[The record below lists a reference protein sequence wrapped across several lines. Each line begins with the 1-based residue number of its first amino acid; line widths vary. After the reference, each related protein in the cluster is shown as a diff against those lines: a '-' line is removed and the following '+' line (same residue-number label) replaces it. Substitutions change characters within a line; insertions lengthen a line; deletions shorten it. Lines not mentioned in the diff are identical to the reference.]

1 MNLKESFRYQKFLD
15 GLMRSA
21 GSNLQNPYHSLV
33 TTKVHLRHAVNPEAE
48 DVTEVVEDGEF
59 VPNDTVLAFMA
70 HLIDEREKLSIAIGK
85 AKASVGFDMDAAIET
100 NKFRQSLNGSVRQM
114 LRQVGTKRKTKE
126 VDYKFDINGQQVP
139 YRYDVE
145 ITTTENYD
153 KEAAKALMRA
163 TIAKADEVSAAVD
176 AAMINTVV
184 EYEPPYDVNE
194 SFDDVLEAFAASH
207 VVVAIGV
214 DTEEED

>member
-15 GLMRSA
+15 VLMRSA
-21 GSNLQNPYHSLV
+21 GSNLHNPCHSLV

-48 DVTEVVEDGEF
+48 DMTEVVDEGEF

-85 AKASVGFDMDAAIET
+85 AKASVGFDVDAAIET
-100 NKFRQSLNGSVRQM
+100 NKFRQSLNGCVRQM

-126 VDYKFDINGQQVP
+126 IDYKFDINGQQVP

-153 KEAAKALMRA
+153 KEAAKKLMRE
-163 TIAKADEVSAAVD
+163 TIAKADEVSAAID
-176 AAMINTVV
+176 AAMINTTV

-194 SFDDVLEAFAASH
+194 TFDDVLDSFIQNNEHIPS
-207 VVVAIGV
+207 
-214 DTEEED
+214 EW

>member
-21 GSNLQNPYHSLV
+21 ASNLQNPYHSLK

-48 DVTEVVEDGEF
+48 DMTEIVEDGEF

-70 HLIDEREKLSIAIGK
+70 HLIDEREKLSIAISK
-85 AKASVGFDMDAAIET
+85 AKQSVGFDTDAAIET
-100 NKFRQSLNGSVRQM
+100 NKFRQQLNAAVRQM
-114 LRQVGTKRKTKE
+114 LRHVGTKRKVKE
-126 VDYKFDINGQQVP
+126 SDYKFDINGQQVP

-153 KEAAKALMRA
+153 KESAKALMRE

-194 SFDDVLEAFAASH
+194 TFDDVLDIFIQNHPEFAP
-207 VVVAIGV
+207 VV
-214 DTEEED
+214 EETLI

>member
-21 GSNLQNPYHSLV
+21 ASNLQNPDHSLK

-48 DVTEVVEDGEF
+48 DMTEVVEDGEF

-70 HLIDEREKLSIAIGK
+70 HLIDEREKLSIAISK
-85 AKASVGFDMDAAIET
+85 AKQSIGFDTDAAIET
-100 NKFRQSLNGSVRQM
+100 NKFRQMLNGAVRQM
-114 LRQVGTKRKTKE
+114 LRHVGTKRKVKE
-126 VDYKFDINGQQVP
+126 SDYKFDINGQQVP

-153 KEAAKALMRA
+153 KAAAKALMRE

-194 SFDDVLEAFAASH
+194 TFDDVL
-207 VVVAIGV
+207 
-214 DTEEED
+214 DTFIQKHPEFIPVIEGALI

>member
-21 GSNLQNPYHSLV
+21 ASNLQNPYHSLK

-48 DVTEVVEDGEF
+48 DTTEVVEDGEF

-70 HLIDEREKLSIAIGK
+70 HLIDEREKLSIAISK
-85 AKASVGFDMDAAIET
+85 AKQSVGFDTDAAIET
-100 NKFRQSLNGSVRQM
+100 NKFRQQLNAAVRQM
-114 LRQVGTKRKTKE
+114 LRHVGTKRKVKE
-126 VDYKFDINGQQVP
+126 SDYKFDINGQQVP

-153 KEAAKALMRA
+153 KDAAKALMRE

-194 SFDDVLEAFAASH
+194 TFDDVLDIFVQNHPEFAP
-207 VVVAIGV
+207 VVET
-214 DTEEED
+214 TEE

>member
-48 DVTEVVEDGEF
+48 DVTEIVEDGEF

-85 AKASVGFDMDAAIET
+85 AKASVGFDIDAAIET

-163 TIAKADEVSAAVD
+163 TIAKADEISAAVD

-184 EYEPPYDVNE
+184 EYKPPYDVNE
-194 SFDDVLEAFAASH
+194 TYDDVLESFVQVH
-207 VVVAIGV
+207 TKFTPVI
-214 DTEEED
+214 DIIEE

>member
-15 GLMRSA
+15 SLMRSA
-21 GSNLQNPYHSLV
+21 GANLQNPYHSLK

-48 DVTEVVEDGEF
+48 DMTEVVEDGEF
-59 VPNDTVLAFMA
+59 VPNDTVLAFIA

-114 LRQVGTKRKTKE
+114 LRHVGTKRKTKE
-126 VDYKFDINGQQVP
+126 VDYKFDINGQQTP

-176 AAMINTVV
+176 AAMINTAV

-207 VVVAIGV
+207 VVVAVGF
-214 DTEEED
+214 DTEED

>member
-15 GLMRSA
+15 SLMRSA
-21 GSNLQNPYHSLV
+21 TVSLQNPSHSLK
-33 TTKVHLRHAVNPEAE
+33 TTKVHLRHAVNPEAN
-48 DVTEVVEDGEF
+48 DMTEVIEDGEF

-70 HLIDEREKLSIAIGK
+70 HMIDEREKLSIAISK
-85 AKASVGFDMDAAIET
+85 AKQSISFDTDAAIET
-100 NKFRQSLNGSVRQM
+100 NKFRQMLNGAVRQM
-114 LRQVGTKRKTKE
+114 LRYVGTKRKTKE
-126 VDYKFDINGQQVP
+126 SDYKFDINGQQVP

-145 ITTTENYD
+145 ITTTERYD
-153 KEAAKALMRA
+153 KAAAKALMRE

-194 SFDDVLEAFAASH
+194 TYDDVLEAF
-207 VVVAIGV
+207 VQNNPEYQL
-214 DTEEED
+214 TPEE

>member
-15 GLMRSA
+15 NLMRSA
-21 GSNLQNPYHSLV
+21 SSNLQNPYHSLK

-48 DVTEVVEDGEF
+48 DMTEVVDDGEF
-59 VPNDTVLAFMA
+59 IPNDIVLAFMA
-70 HLIDEREKLSIAIGK
+70 HLIAEREMLSIAISK
-85 AKASVGFDMDAAIET
+85 AKQSIGFDTDAAIET
-100 NKFRQSLNGSVRQM
+100 NKFRQILNSAVRQM
-114 LRQVGTKRKTKE
+114 LRHVGTKRKTKE
-126 VDYKFDINGQQVP
+126 SDYKFDINGQQVP

-153 KEAAKALMRA
+153 KDAAKALMRE

-194 SFDDVLEAFAASH
+194 SFDDVLDTFVQRHPEFIPVIEVD
-207 VVVAIGV
+207 VVI
-214 DTEEED
+214 

>member
-21 GSNLQNPYHSLV
+21 ASNLQNSFHSLK

-48 DVTEVVEDGEF
+48 DMTEVVEDGEF

-70 HLIDEREKLSIAIGK
+70 HIVEEREKLSVAIGA
-85 AKASVGFDMDAAIET
+85 AKANIGFDIDAAIET
-100 NKFRQSLNGSVRQM
+100 NKFRQQLNAAVRQM
-114 LRQVGTKRKTKE
+114 LRHVGTKRKIKE
-126 VDYKFDINGQQVP
+126 VDYKFDVNGQQVP

-153 KEAAKALMRA
+153 KDAAKALMRA
-163 TIAKADEVSAAVD
+163 TIAKADEVSASVD
-176 AAMINTVV
+176 AAMINTIVG
-184 EYEPPYDVNE
+184 YEPPYDVNE
-194 SFDDVLEAFAASH
+194 SFDDVLDSFIQNHPEL
-207 VVVAIGV
+207 VPVV
-214 DTEEED
+214 DTTEA

>member
-100 NKFRQSLNGSVRQM
+100 
-114 LRQVGTKRKTKE
+114 
-126 VDYKFDINGQQVP
+126 KFDINGQQVP

-194 SFDDVLEAFAASH
+194 TFDDVLDAFVQNNPEFH
-207 VVVAIGV
+207 L
-214 DTEEED
+214 THEE

>member
-15 GLMRSA
+15 SLMRSA
-21 GSNLQNPYHSLV
+21 GANLQNPYHSLK

-48 DVTEVVEDGEF
+48 DMTEVVEDGEF

-126 VDYKFDINGQQVP
+126 VDYKFDINGQQTP

-194 SFDDVLEAFAASH
+194 SFDDVLDAFVHNHPEFAP
-207 VVVAIGV
+207 VVET
-214 DTEEED
+214 TEE

>member
-21 GSNLQNPYHSLV
+21 ASNLQNPYHSLK

-48 DVTEVVEDGEF
+48 DMTEVVEDGEF

-70 HLIDEREKLSIAIGK
+70 HLIDEREKLSIAISK
-85 AKASVGFDMDAAIET
+85 AKQSVGFDTDAAIET
-100 NKFRQSLNGSVRQM
+100 NKFRQQLNAAVRQM
-114 LRQVGTKRKTKE
+114 LRHVGTKRKVKE
-126 VDYKFDINGQQVP
+126 SDYKFDINGQQVP

-153 KEAAKALMRA
+153 KDAAKALMRE

-194 SFDDVLEAFAASH
+194 TFDDVLDIFVQNHPEFAP
-207 VVVAIGV
+207 VVET
-214 DTEEED
+214 TEE

>member
-1 MNLKESFRYQKFLD
+1 M
-15 GLMRSA
+15 
-21 GSNLQNPYHSLV
+21 
-33 TTKVHLRHAVNPEAE
+33 
-48 DVTEVVEDGEF
+48 TEVVEDGEF

-194 SFDDVLEAFAASH
+194 SFDDVLEAFAAGH
-207 VVVAIGV
+207 VVVAVGV
-214 DTEEED
+214 DTEDED

>member
-21 GSNLQNPYHSLV
+21 ATSLQSPYHSLQ

-194 SFDDVLEAFAASH
+194 SFDDVLEAFAAGH
-207 VVVAIGV
+207 VVVAVGV
-214 DTEEED
+214 DTEDED